1 MRISPAALIVAVM
14 LTVGCHAGGGASSAH
29 AEPSS
34 QTSKP
39 RGSVRLD
46 RGVIVDRA
54 TNTVFFSDP
63 NSRVVAVDGESGAP
77 RWRSS
82 DAVSPLVV
90 QGSLL
95 LATNNGSPG
104 QPGGLSVVDVVTGKT
119 LRSCAVPEGVTLMQS
134 DGPGSTSDVVAVDIG
149 DVVQVVAHS
158 SSQYAGGMAPTPEMA
173 LAASSS
179 SESRFQ
185 VNLKTCAVQVESQ
198 SAAQGASAMAVSAG
212 VGDGSA
218 LAPGSIVAE
227 AKQEQQSG
235 EQSVVLVRTQNGK
248 PLPTLTLVK
257 VSKGYPIAYMSADR
271 QHVSVVQYSAKGQ
284 DMDVFATA
292 TGAKVAHFSTQSA
305 PIKFIVVGTTLV
317 ALPPAQIDPSTRR
330 PKLEVRGF
338 SMSSGNERWA
348 KEVRDRD
355 FHGSL
360 PPSMAPGLPSSGKG
374 LIIHD

>member
-1 MRISPAALIVAVM
+1 MGVP
-14 LTVGCHAGGGASSAH
+14 SAH

-34 QTSKP
+34 EPAKP

-63 NSRVVAVDGESGAP
+63 NSRVVAVDGQSGAP
-77 RWRSS
+77 RWRSA

-104 QPGGLSVVDVVTGKT
+104 QLGGLSVVDVVTGKT
-119 LRSCAVPEGVTLMQS
+119 LRSCAIPEGVTLMQS
-134 DGPGSTSDVVAVDIG
+134 DGPGSQSDVVAFDIG
-149 DVVQVVAHS
+149 NLVQVVAHS

-198 SAAQGASAMAVSAG
+198 SSAQGASAMAVPVRAE
-212 VGDGSA
+212 DGFVP
-218 LAPGSIVAE
+218 APGSIVAE
-227 AKQEQQSG
+227 IKQEQQSG

-248 PLPTLTLVK
+248 PLPAVTLVK
-257 VSKGYPIAYMSADR
+257 VSKGYPIGYMSVDR
-271 QHVSVVQYSAKGQ
+271 QHVSVVSHGVIGG
-284 DMDVFATA
+284 DVDVFATA
-292 TGAKVAHFSTQSA
+292 TGAKVAHFRLPFVLTN
-305 PIKFIVVGTTLV
+305 FCVVGTTLV
-317 ALPPAQIDPSTRR
+317 ALPPAQIDPTTRR
-330 PKLEVRGF
+330 PKLELRGF
-338 SMSSGNERWA
+338 SMVGGKERWS
-348 KEVRDRD
+348 KEVQNHS

-360 PPSMAPGLPSSGKG
+360 PPSMAPGLPPSSRGG
-374 LIIHD
+374 LLILD